1 MLGAPIKISSS
12 PSCCSS
18 SENRKAIMLSPV
30 CLDKSRSFQFLFSG
44 SKLQCSKTL
53 DIKQLSSAKFRVSR
67 GSKFRVFCDSK
78 NLTRNNKVKN
88 LDWMSRRRDAAS
100 LLVRKLRQLR
110 RRDESL
116 FL

>member
-78 NLTRNNKVKN
+78 DVKTI
-88 LDWMSRRRDAAS
+88 AS
-100 LLVRKLRQLR
+100 SGRVFVPCWNEIHYLGRIEVFSHRI
-110 RRDESL
+110 
-116 FL
+116 

>member
-18 SENRKAIMLSPV
+18 SENRKAIMLSP
-30 CLDKSRSFQFLFSG
+30 
-44 SKLQCSKTL
+44 CSKTL

-78 NLTRNNKVKN
+78 
-88 LDWMSRRRDAAS
+88 
-100 LLVRKLRQLR
+100 
-110 RRDESL
+110 
-116 FL
+116 

>member
-44 SKLQCSKTL
+44 SKLRCSKTL

-78 NLTRNNKVKN
+78 
-88 LDWMSRRRDAAS
+88 
-100 LLVRKLRQLR
+100 
-110 RRDESL
+110 
-116 FL
+116 